1 MTIKIYSPLAGE
13 FFEKEMDEDGW
24 INTAEEPLPFSGGDL
39 AQYREDI
46 EEAVEAY
53 GRENLMDSF
62 DAEQNPGVKE
72 KVVSAVPSLEIRGRE
87 LWGCTE
93 IRLNASLTDAE
104 RKDLQEYLIG
114 QYADGWGEG
123 FEQREIEVDGG
134 TLYIHFW
141 DPDNFTFELGPI
153 EPPEKEPEII
163 QQVQRPKMRLQGQ
176 DGNIFSILGRAA
188 QLLRENGQ
196 PEQAK
201 EMTDRV
207 CRSGSYEK
215 ALRIISEY
223 VETEL
228 TPYLG
233 KEAEKSPCKKR
244 SEPER

>member
-13 FFEKEMDEDGW
+13 FFEKEMDADGW
-24 INTAEEPLPFSGGDL
+24 VNTAEEPLPFAGSDL

-93 IRLNASLTDAE
+93 IRLSASLTDTEKKALE
-104 RKDLQEYLIG
+104 EYLAG

-134 TLYIHFW
+134 TLYVHFW

-153 EPPEKEPEII
+153 EPQEKEPEII
-163 QQVQRPKMRLQGQ
+163 QQVQRPKMRLYGQ

-196 PEQAK
+196 AGPAK
-201 EMTDRV
+201 EMMNRV
-207 CRSGSYEK
+207 YHADNYDK
-215 ALRIISEY
+215 ALHIISEY

-228 TPYLG
+228 TPHFE
-233 KEAEKSPCKKR
+233 KETGRNLYKKR
-244 SEPER
+244 SDPER

>member
-1 MTIKIYSPLAGE
+1 MTGE
-13 FFEKEMDEDGW
+13 FFEKEMDADGW
-24 INTAEEPLPFSGGDL
+24 VNTAEEPLPFAGGDL

-62 DAEQNPGVKE
+62 DAERNPGVKE
-72 KVVSAVPSLEIRGRE
+72 KVASVVPSVEIRGRE

-93 IRLNASLTDAE
+93 IRLSASLTDAE

-134 TLYIHFW
+134 TLYVHFW
-141 DPDNFTFELGPI
+141 NPDNFTFELGPI
-153 EPPEKEPEII
+153 EPQEKEPEII
-163 QQVQRPKMRLQGQ
+163 KQVQRPKMRLYGQ

-196 PEQAK
+196 AGPAK
-201 EMTDRV
+201 EMMNRV
-207 CRSGSYEK
+207 YHADNYDK
-215 ALRIISEY
+215 ALHIISEY

-228 TPYLG
+228 TPHFE
-233 KEAEKSPCKKR
+233 KETGRNLYKKR
-244 SEPER
+244 SDPER